1 MVELPALDPSEAPR
15 ARRWDALILGSGLAA
30 LVAAARIGA
39 SGQRV
44 LVVEEA
50 ARATLPPALKEP
62 FFLAGLRDE
71 GVLDACLR
79 TLTVP
84 LIDRR
89 RVAAERLAF
98 QIAADPVRIDVGQA
112 AVTAE
117 ELVAWGL
124 AKPEEA
130 QILVRELLES
140 SKVERGVLLESPV
153 VRVGRRATGGRPPQ
167 VGHHRRG
174 LPGIVGALSGQLPA
188 LIAAQIRAL
197 SNLGLGTPP
206 PESQARLLGVPL
218 TGGAGFAD
226 APPWLCDLLR
236 KRVTASY
243 GDFRTLNGD
252 FDLVAVAGQPGVR
265 VRRTGEIWLGR
276 TLVIAA
282 PPSALRDQYLQ
293 GARANPGALPEPESA
308 DTTGAGPRTP
318 PRPVPSILT
327 RGGQRAYRAA
337 FLFSIPTAIL
347 PEGMSARVILPE
359 QGAESPTTAVTAF
372 PSQTHAQRIDLV
384 ARAVVADR
392 DPERLARLRQGIAS
406 RLRDLMPFCRD
417 SLVSIDVEMPRWD
430 GDDGWLEDPLP
441 GMGWPSEID
450 LRLSTRPSVFHLD
463 RAAIAALGLE
473 GDLLLGWR
481 GGDAIAAE
489 LG

>member
-15 ARRWDALILGSGLAA
+15 ARRWDALILGSSLTA

-44 LVVEEA
+44 LIVEEG
-50 ARATLPPALKEP
+50 ARAALPPALKEP
-62 FFLAGLRDE
+62 FFLTGLRDE
-71 GVLDACLR
+71 GVLDACLK
-79 TLTVP
+79 LLSVP

-130 QILVRELLES
+130 QTLVRELIES
-140 SKVERGVLLESPV
+140 SKVERGVLLESAA
-153 VRVGRRATGGRPPQ
+153 VRIGRRTTGGRPAQ
-167 VGHHRRG
+167 IGHHRRG
-174 LPGIVGALSGQLPA
+174 LPGIVGTLSGPLPG
-188 LIAAQIRAL
+188 LVSAQIRAL
-197 SNLGLGTPP
+197 SNLGLGSPP

-218 TGGAGFAD
+218 AGGAGFAD
-226 APPWLCDLLR
+226 GPPWLYDLLR
-236 KRVTASY
+236 KRVTSSY

-252 FDLVAVAGQPGVR
+252 FDLVAVSGQPGVR

-276 TLVIAA
+276 TLVLAA
-282 PPSALRDQYLQ
+282 PPSSLRDSYLS
-293 GARANPGALPEPESA
+293 GAVSGHGDPAASSA
-308 DTTGAGPRTP
+308 ASAGGSAGVPT
-318 PRPVPSILT
+318 RPVPSILE

-337 FLFSIPTAIL
+337 FLFSVPTAVL
-347 PEGMSARVILPE
+347 PEGMSARLILPE
-359 QGAESPTTAVTAF
+359 QDAESPTTAITAF
-372 PSQTHAQRIDLV
+372 PSQTHSQRVDLV
-384 ARAVVADR
+384 ARAVVPDR
-392 DPERLARLRQGIAS
+392 DPERLARLRARIAA

-417 SLVSIDVEMPRWD
+417 TVVSIDVEMPRWD

-441 GMGWPSEID
+441 GLGWPSEVD
-450 LRLSTRPSVFHLD
+450 LRLSTRPAIYHLD
-463 RAAIAALGLE
+463 RAAVAALGFE

-489 LG
+489 LA

>member
-15 ARRWDALILGSGLAA
+15 ARRWDALILGSGLAS

-44 LVVEEA
+44 LVVEEG

-62 FFLAGLRDE
+62 FFLSGLRDE

-79 TLTVP
+79 TLSVP

-89 RVAAERLAF
+89 RFAAERLAF
-98 QIAADPVRIDVGQA
+98 QIAADPLRIDVGPA

-124 AKPEEA
+124 AKPDDA
-130 QILVRELLES
+130 QTFVRELLES
-140 SKVERGVLLESPV
+140 SKVERSVLLESPV
-153 VRVGRRATGGRPPQ
+153 VRVGRRAAGARPQ
-167 VGHHRRG
+167 LIGHHRRG
-174 LPGIVGALSGQLPA
+174 LPGVVKAASGPLAALVA
-188 LIAAQIRAL
+188 TQIRAL
-197 SNLGLGTPP
+197 SNLGVSAPP

-218 TGGAGFAD
+218 AGGAGFSD
-226 APPWLCDLLR
+226 GPPWLCDLLR
-236 KRVTASY
+236 KRVVASY
-243 GDFRTLNGD
+243 GDFRTLNGE
-252 FDLVAVAGQPGVR
+252 FDLVAVSGQPGVR

-276 TLVIAA
+276 TLVLAA
-282 PPSALRDQYLQ
+282 APSALRDHYQDL
-293 GARANPGALPEPESA
+293 GS
-308 DTTGAGPRTP
+308 TGTNAP
-318 PRPVPSILT
+318 PRPVPSILS

-337 FLFSIPTAIL
+337 FLYAVPTGIL
-347 PEGMSARVILPE
+347 PEGMCARLILPE
-359 QGAESPTTAVTAF
+359 QGAEHPTTAITAF
-372 PSQTHAQRIDLV
+372 PSQTHGQRVDLV
-384 ARAVVADR
+384 ARAVVPDR
-392 DPERLARLRQGIAS
+392 DPERLVKLRRAIAA

-417 SLVSIDVEMPRWD
+417 SLVAIDVEMPRWD

-450 LRLSTRPSVFHLD
+450 LRLSTRPNIYHLD
-463 RAAIAALGLE
+463 RAAVAALGFE

-481 GGDAIAAE
+481 AGDAIAAE

>member
-15 ARRWDALILGSGLAA
+15 ARRWDALILGSGLSS

-44 LVVEEA
+44 LVVEEG

-62 FFLAGLRDE
+62 FFLSGLRDE

-89 RVAAERLAF
+89 RFAPERLAF
-98 QIAADPVRIDVGQA
+98 QIAADPVRIDVGPA

-124 AKPEEA
+124 AKPDDA
-130 QILVRELLES
+130 QMFVRELLES
-140 SKVERGVLLESPV
+140 SKAERGVLLESPV
-153 VRVGRRATGGRPPQ
+153 VRVGRRTAGARPQ
-167 VGHHRRG
+167 QIGHHRRG
-174 LPGIVGALSGQLPA
+174 LPGVVRAAAGPLAALVA
-188 LIAAQIRAL
+188 TQIRAL
-197 SNLGLGTPP
+197 SNLGVSAPP

-218 TGGAGFAD
+218 AGGVGFAD
-226 APPWLCDLLR
+226 EPPWLCDLLR
-236 KRVTASY
+236 KRVVASY
-243 GDFRTLNGD
+243 GDFRTLSGD
-252 FDLVAVAGQPGVR
+252 FDLVAVSGQPGVR

-276 TLVIAA
+276 TLVLAA
-282 PPSALRDQYLQ
+282 APSALRDQYQ
-293 GARANPGALPEPESA
+293 EGGV
-308 DTTGAGPRTP
+308 AGSNAP

-337 FLFSIPTAIL
+337 FLYAVPTAIL
-347 PEGMSARVILPE
+347 PEGMSARLILPE
-359 QGAESPTTAVTAF
+359 LLSEEGAVHPTTAVTAF
-372 PSQTHAQRIDLV
+372 PSQTHGHRVDLV
-384 ARAVVADR
+384 ARAVVPDR
-392 DPERLARLRQGIAS
+392 DPDRLAQLRRSIGA

-417 SLVSIDVEMPRWD
+417 ALVAIDVEMPRWD

-450 LRLSTRPSVFHLD
+450 LRISTRPNIYHLD
-463 RAAIAALGLE
+463 RAAVAALGFE

-481 GGDAIAAE
+481 AGDAIAAE